1 MILRIKSLNYQ
12 NCIIIEVKT
21 ELQTD
26 IGQLLNFFIGL
37 LALHNGT
44 IFNYREKARYF
55 LSKSGELGNILA
67 TLELGYLYGTMEG
80 KEELSDECFQKV
92 DASTTTLITFKNR
105 LTEFYVQDR
114 TDKIHTNNHYLN
126 EINKMKL
133 AAGITYSYYNM
144 ERQAL
149 DWFQEI
155 SDNPVAQIMILYYKM
170 NDIHQ
175 RTGQNINHLTTLID
189 PFEKLAPCDYY
200 DSMAISYAQ
209 FRLGQCYQHGHGVS
223 ININMA
229 SDFYNKACVF
239 LLNNETYERLAEIT
253 DLVGSDTNLFTTLLK
268 AARNDTNA
276 TFKLGQYYHTR
287 DSNNQDADI
296 PCKMAAD
303 YYHRAA
309 QVGHAESCYYYA
321 KYLIAETLKDSNV
334 NAAAR
339 SKRAVNYLRTA
350 ANKNHAPS
358 FYELGKLEMKAG
370 LYEEGFEDI
379 EEAAYLNHGLA
390 SYELGE
396 LYRNGFIGVISG
408 QVTYKL
414 SQSTSVAMSWYKNAT
429 KNGCMLSL
437 IREGSFYETG
447 ALGKQNLEQARRC
460 YTKAYASQKCPEGM
474 AEYALGCL
482 EETCSSISGV
492 FPTSRQRK
500 TAFDWFQKSLQAK
513 NQNANFKIGSYLL
526 YGWVMQTSAKQD
538 EKIGLDI
545 LIQEKSEGNV
555 LAMKELARYFEKKGD
570 LEKAFEYWV
579 VAGRSDDPEALEY
592 LAKCFENGLLGQT
605 IDREESL
612 KFKSLALD
620 AHKQAVETQRSM
632 MGFKSDY
639 SEERNHRS
647 K

>member
-1 MILRIKSLNYQ
+1 MDS
-12 NCIIIEVKT
+12 
-21 ELQTD
+21 D
-26 IGQLLNFFIGL
+26 FSIGL

-55 LSKSGELGNILA
+55 LTKSGELGNILA
-67 TLELGYLYGTMEG
+67 TLELGYLNGTMEG
-80 KEELSDECFQKV
+80 KEDLADECFQKV
-92 DASTTTLITFKNR
+92 DASSSTPITFKNR

-114 TDKIHTNNHYLN
+114 ISKIETNNHYLN

-170 NDIHQ
+170 KNVYQ
-175 RTGQNINHLTTLID
+175 RTGQNINRLTFLID
-189 PFEKLAPCDYY
+189 PFEKVVPCDYY

-253 DLVGSDTNLFTTLLK
+253 GLVGSDTDSFPTLLK

-276 TFKLGQYYHTR
+276 TFKLGQYYHSR
-287 DSNNQDADI
+287 DTNGPDADT
-296 PCKMAAD
+296 PCKKAAD
-303 YYHRAA
+303 YYHKAA

-321 KYLIAETLKDSNV
+321 KYLISETIKGSNL
-334 NAAAR
+334 NPAAR

-358 FYELGKLEMKAG
+358 YYELGKLELKAG
-370 LYEEGFEDI
+370 LYEEGFEDL
-379 EEAAYLNHGLA
+379 EEAAWLKHGLA
-390 SYELGE
+390 AYELGE
-396 LYRNGFIGVISG
+396 LYCNGFTGIIAGEI
-408 QVTYKL
+408 TYKI
-414 SQSTSVAMSWYKNAT
+414 SKSTSEAMTWYEKAT

-437 IREGSFYETG
+437 IKEGSFYETG
-447 ALGKQNLEQARRC
+447 ELGKQNLDEARRC
-460 YTKAYASQKCPEGM
+460 YTTAYNSNICPEGM

-482 EETCSSISGV
+482 EETCLSMSGV
-492 FPTSRQRK
+492 YPTSRQRK
-500 TAFDWFQKSLQAK
+500 TAFDWFQKSLKAK
-513 NQNANFKIGSYLL
+513 NQNANFKIGSYLVN
-526 YGWVMQTSAKQD
+526 GWVIQTSAKED
-538 EKIGLDI
+538 EKRGLNI
-545 LIQEKSEGNV
+545 LMQEKSEGNIS
-555 LAMKELARYFEKKGD
+555 AMKELAYYFEKKGD
-570 LEKAFEYWV
+570 LEKAFEYWA
-579 VAGRSDDPEALEY
+579 VAGRSDDPEALEF
-592 LAKCFENGLLGQT
+592 LAKCFKNGLLGQK
-605 IDREESL
+605 IDHEESSR
-612 KFKSLALD
+612 FDSLAKE
-620 AHKQAVETQRSM
+620 ARKQAVETQRSI